1 VVLDGVVDPTSWIS
15 SNKVTSDLDLVDTP
29 SYVSHQFFYAALI
42 DAEKVYSG
50 LTDGCA
56 AAGRAGCKLIEIT
69 GDNAT
74 GDDVKTLLNYV
85 HDVSNCFFPGLGNPI
100 NPVSISGEPR
110 ALPQG
115 DSSSPR
121 PRLH

>member
-1 VVLDGVVDPTSWIS
+1 VVDPTSWIS
-15 SNKVTSDLDLVDTP
+15 SDKVSSGLDLVETP
-29 SYVSHQFFYAALI
+29 SYVPHQFFYTALA
-42 DAEKVYSG
+42 DAEKAYSG

-56 AAGRAGCKLIEIT
+56 AAGRAGCKLIELT

-85 HDVSNCFFPGLGNPI
+85 HDVIIFSPGLGDPI
-100 NPVSISGEPR
+100 NSVSILGDPR

-115 DSSSPR
+115 DSSSR
-121 PRLH
+121 HPRLH